1 MRSARVSVFLAVRSV
16 VRGNYGITALTT
28 LMMLLIYVSL
38 LFLPSLIQGAVNR
51 VNGLLVDTVTS
62 DVVITAAGSA
72 SSIDDLDTY
81 LSQIRKTQGVQGAT
95 AVYHVGT
102 QISYGSES
110 GSYSVDAID
119 PSTYSQVF
127 STPGNIYSGHYLS
140 ESSTEQIF
148 VGIGV
153 AGAGQTSIR
162 GYRASL
168 QTVQSNDQVQVGLVN
183 GHTDAFSVVGIYDNQ
198 FPLSDNNAY
207 ISMSE
212 ANQLIPA
219 SQDQATAIYV
229 KTDPGADVNTVVH
242 RLQGVRGGMK
252 FETSADLG
260 SVVQDQTAS
269 FSLISD
275 ILKVISLLMAAITI
289 FIITYIDLVNKR
301 RQIGIQRAI
310 GIRGG
315 SIIASYVLKAWS
327 YALIGVGAGY
337 LLFAYPI
344 TAAVQHHPFQFPNG
358 PVTLATTWNEMSG
371 DIVILV
377 IVATIAALIPS
388 VRSVQIRILD
398 AIWGS

>member
-1 MRSARVSVFLAVRSV
+1 MRSARVSVFLAARAI
-16 VRGNYGITALTT
+16 VRGSYGITVLTT
-28 LMMLLIYVSL
+28 MMMLLIYISL
-38 LFLPSLIQGAVNR
+38 LFLPSLIQGAADR

-62 DVVITAAGSA
+62 DVVITTSGTA
-72 SSIDDLDTY
+72 SSFADVDSY
-81 LSQIRKTQGVQGAT
+81 LSQIRKTQGVAAAT
-95 AVYHVGT
+95 ATYRVGS
-102 QISYGSES
+102 QISYGSNS

-119 PSTYSQVF
+119 PASYGQVF
-127 STPGNIYSGHYLS
+127 STPGDIYSGRYLS
-140 ESSTEQIF
+140 ENATDQIF
-148 VGIGV
+148 MGIGV
-153 AGAGQTSIR
+153 AGDGQTKVR

-168 QTVQSNDQVQVGLVN
+168 KTVHVNDAVQVGLIDN
-183 GHTDAFSVVGIYDNQ
+183 RTETFSVAGIYDNQ
-198 FPLSDNNAY
+198 FPLSDSNAY
-207 ISMSE
+207 ITLTE
-212 ANQLIPA
+212 AAQLIPA
-219 SQDQATAIYV
+219 TQDEATAVYV
-229 KTDPGADVNTVVH
+229 KTDPGTNVNAVVQ
-242 RLQGVRGGMK
+242 RLQGLRSGMK

-269 FSLISD
+269 FTLISD

-310 GIRGG
+310 GIRGAP
-315 SIIASYVLKAWS
+315 IIASYVLKAWS

-344 TAAVQHHPFQFPNG
+344 TALVQRHPFQFPNG

-377 IVATIAALIPS
+377 IVATLAALIPS
-388 VRSVQIRILD
+388 IRSVQMRILD